1 MKRRLVGLLA
11 RLVGLLALSGCAGQS
26 LPAEM
31 PLTAECRF
39 DAPADPERSV
49 LAIVRGDELVAVRG
63 DGSEKVLH
71 RFAEASGV
79 PRDRVNGAAL
89 VARHGWIAA
98 QAVWTQDSLND
109 FRREEVLLDP
119 RGRLVWSAARRGGVV
134 GAMALSE
141 RGDLATLADGDK
153 DGLRVR
159 ADGTTEVLPGLLP
172 AGEPGPDG
180 SLLVRPA
187 GSQDLRDLGWARP
200 GAEGVAP
207 LARPLFKTATVPSWS
222 GDRVVYLG
230 DVDGEPALVVEGAG
244 EVKVVKVPA
253 PAEDRDFLQVRVNGK
268 AALVGR
274 FWDPARVWR
283 VDVTAG
289 TIAEVSPA
297 ANGLHPFQY
306 QDGPLLDD
314 DGALLS
320 ELRGDYAG
328 ALYRSTDE
336 GGSWAAIG
344 ADYRQVLAIAAE
356 ARGGTYVIAGTNGRY
371 GGETEWP
378 APPPG
383 AAPTFDGAALQ
394 IVRPASGTRFV
405 REGEHWPPA
414 AISDDGRCVGWFD
427 ADSTGAQRSKLV
439 AYDAERGRSF
449 DLAAGEAR
457 AALLGP
463 VWLGP

>member
-1 MKRRLVGLLA
+1 
-11 RLVGLLALSGCAGQS
+11 
-26 LPAEM
+26 
-31 PLTAECRF
+31 
-39 DAPADPERSV
+39 
-49 LAIVRGDELVAVRG
+49 
-63 DGSEKVLH
+63 
-71 RFAEASGV
+71 
-79 PRDRVNGAAL
+79 
-89 VARHGWIAA
+89 
-98 QAVWTQDSLND
+98 
-109 FRREEVLLDP
+109 
-119 RGRLVWSAARRGGVV
+119 
-134 GAMALSE
+134 
-141 RGDLATLADGDK
+141 
-153 DGLRVR
+153 
-159 ADGTTEVLPGLLP
+159 
-172 AGEPGPDG
+172 
-180 SLLVRPA
+180 
-187 GSQDLRDLGWARP
+187 
-200 GAEGVAP
+200 
-207 LARPLFKTATVPSWS
+207 
-222 GDRVVYLG
+222 
-230 DVDGEPALVVEGAG
+230 VVEGAG